1 VIKVILTLMASVSLT
16 LAALAGEYPADLNLS
31 NASKPKI
38 EQVAQAD
45 AKDFFSRAKQVNVSL
60 AALDLYSYIS
70 GRAIEHGLTETM
82 KQLYYSNTFHQV
94 MTQMKV
100 DEE

>member
-1 VIKVILTLMASVSLT
+1 MASVSVT
-16 LAALAGEYPADLNLS
+16 LAALTGEYPADLNLS
-31 NASKPKI
+31 NASESKI

-45 AKDFFSRAKQVNVSL
+45 AKDFFSRAKLVNVSL
-60 AALDLYSYIS
+60 DALDLYSYIS

-94 MTQMKV
+94 MTQLKV
-100 DEE
+100 DGE